1 MPLSAAGEAER
12 LAALQELAIL
22 DTAPEQIYDDVVAL
36 AAAICDVPIAIINF
50 VDADRQWGK
59 ALVGLASSEAPRAA
73 SFCARTIEQP
83 DGLMVVEDTLNDPIW
98 ASNPQV
104 TGTPGLKFYAGAS
117 ITTEE
122 GHALGSVCVADTR
135 GPRQL
140 DKDKLEALRI
150 LARQT
155 ASHLK
160 ARRQAIELG
169 HANDRL
175 HDLAT
180 KDHLTGLAN
189 RAFFED
195 ALKLELKRRR
205 NGRAALVF
213 CDMDAFKQINDCYGH
228 RAGDQLLQL
237 TAQRLSSAARAGD
250 LVARLGGDEF
260 VVLCPSVNHLEEL
273 DRIATRL
280 TAAVCRPAEICDVEI
295 IPSMA
300 VGTAIAQRGDTSSSL
315 LARSD
320 QAMYENKANNG
331 AAAIGRL

>member
-1 MPLSAAGEAER
+1 MPLAAAGEAER

-22 DTAPEQIYDDVVAL
+22 DTAPEQIFDDVVAL

-59 ALVGLASSEAPRAA
+59 ALIGLTSSEAPRSA
-73 SFCARTIEQP
+73 SFCARTIEHP
-83 DGLMVVEDTLNDPIW
+83 DRLMVVEDTVNDPAW

-104 TGTPGLKFYAGAS
+104 TGDPGLTFYAGAA

-122 GHALGSVCVADTR
+122 GYALGSVCVADTR
-135 GPRQL
+135 GPRRL
-140 DKDKLEALRI
+140 EADKLEALRI

-155 ASHLK
+155 ASHLR
-160 ARRQAIELG
+160 ARRQAIELAQ
-169 HANDRL
+169 ANERL

-180 KDHLTGLAN
+180 KDRLTGLAN

-213 CDMDAFKQINDCYGH
+213 CDMNAFKHVNDQYGH

-250 LVARLGGDEF
+250 LVARIGGDEF

-273 DRIATRL
+273 DRIAARL
-280 TAAVCRPAEICDVEI
+280 TAAVSEPVEI
-295 IPSMA
+295 AGVEITPSMSA
-300 VGTAIAQRGDTSSSL
+300 GTAIAQRGDTCTSL

-320 QAMYENKANNG
+320 EAMYRSKAQYRAV
-331 AAAIGRL
+331 AAGRD